1 MGFKRFL
8 KKAGGKLLK
17 SAIKFAP
24 VALGAATGGASL
36 GAVAASKLRTLGA
49 NRSKAKLA
57 EKLRAGGEGLGT
69 VAQFKKLSMPK
80 GQVKVRPGMGSVATG
95 SMGRPVQEIVAM
107 RDPAVRELLNNEQR
121 KGARAAVQGRAS
133 STRQAAAI
141 WKKLDA
147 ETRDSLKAE
156 FKKSNPNGSQKAW
169 ADYVIANG

>member
-8 KKAGGKLLK
+8 KKAGGRLLK

-24 VALGAATGGASL
+24 VALGAATGGVSL
-36 GAVAASKLRTLGA
+36 GAVAASKLRTLGM
-49 NRSKAKLA
+49 NRTRAKLA
-57 EKLRAGGEGLGT
+57 AKLRGGGEPLGA
-69 VAQFKKLSMPK
+69 VPNFKKLTMTGGTTRSRR
-80 GQVKVRPGMGSVATG
+80 GQGQVATG
-95 SMGRPVQEIVAM
+95 AMGRPVQEIIAM

-156 FKKSNPNGSQKAW
+156 FKKSNPSGSQKAW